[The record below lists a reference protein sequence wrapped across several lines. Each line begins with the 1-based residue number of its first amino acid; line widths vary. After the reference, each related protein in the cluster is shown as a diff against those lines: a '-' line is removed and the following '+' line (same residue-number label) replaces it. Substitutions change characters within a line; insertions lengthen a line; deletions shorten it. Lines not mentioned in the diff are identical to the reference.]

1 MALFPIDI
9 AKRIDDA
16 LSKLVNVCNEF
27 AIIAIDLRFDSI
39 SQEKISG
46 SEVQTIWRPLVQVG
60 QGPSLCQIGSLPGV
74 VRILMSVQV
83 GNHSRELLAKEAQHV
98 VSPMG

>member
-1 MALFPIDI
+1 MDASLQLVAHSAVKGLMAMYLINI

-27 AIIAIDLRFDSI
+27 AIIAIDSRFDSI
-39 SQEKISG
+39 PQEKIAG
-46 SEVQTIWRPLVQVG
+46 SEIQTMRKPLVQVG

-74 VRILMSVQV
+74 VWILMSV
-83 GNHSRELLAKEAQHV
+83 RI
-98 VSPMG
+98 